1 MPTIFIS
8 LLESIRNLGVNYH
21 ICLFIKMKLKN
32 PHLYYLILL
41 NLGMLFISTSG
52 VLGRY
57 IELSPPLT
65 IWYRSL
71 FAILLLGTFC
81 LLKKY
86 SFKIDWK
93 NHGKAILLSGVF
105 MALHWVTYFFALQW
119 SNVTIGMLSLFTY
132 PIFTVL
138 LEPFFVE
145 TKLQS
150 IHLLFGL
157 MILTGIYFLVPAF
170 DVKNTETQGLLMG
183 IFSAIV
189 YALRNLILKSHS
201 NMASGSI
208 QMFYQMGVVLFILL
222 PVLWIYPQENIASQL
237 PYLLILGGVTTALGH
252 TLFLTSFSH
261 FKISTASIMS
271 SIQPIFGMILALI
284 FLHEIPNL
292 KSLIGGLLILT
303 TVVLESQRSKKK
315 NK

>member
-1 MPTIFIS
+1 
-8 LLESIRNLGVNYH
+8 
-21 ICLFIKMKLKN
+21 MKSKN

-57 IELSPPLT
+57 IKLSPPLT

-93 NHGKAILLSGVF
+93 NNGKAILLSGLF

-132 PIFTVL
+132 PIFTIL
-138 LEPFFVE
+138 LEPFFVK

-150 IHLLFGL
+150 IHIIFGL
-157 MILTGIYFLVPAF
+157 IILIGVYLLVPAF
-170 DVKNTETQGLLMG
+170 DIRNTETQGLIIG
-183 IFSAIV
+183 VFSAIV
-189 YALRNLILKSHS
+189 YALRNLILKSNS
-201 NMASGSI
+201 NMANGSI
-208 QMFYQMGVVLFILL
+208 QMFYQMGVVLLILL
-222 PVLWIYPQENIASQL
+222 PVLWIYPQEKIVSQI
-237 PYLLILGGVTTALGH
+237 PYLLILGGVTTAIGH
-252 TLFLTSFSH
+252 TLFLTSFFH
-261 FKISTASIMS
+261 FRISTVSILS
-271 SIQPIFGMILALI
+271 SVQPIFGVILAVI

-303 TVVLESQRSKKK
+303 TVVLESQRSKKE

>member
-1 MPTIFIS
+1 MFILS
-8 LLESIRNLGVNYH
+8 S
-21 ICLFIKMKLKN
+21 MKSKN

-57 IELSPPLT
+57 IKLSPPLT

-93 NHGKAILLSGVF
+93 NNGKAILLSGLF

-132 PIFTVL
+132 PIFTIL
-138 LEPFFVE
+138 LEPFFVK
-145 TKLQS
+145 TKVQS
-150 IHLLFGL
+150 IHIIFGL
-157 MILTGIYFLVPAF
+157 IILIGVYLLVPAF
-170 DVKNTETQGLLMG
+170 DIRNTETQGLIIG
-183 IFSAIV
+183 VFSAIV
-189 YALRNLILKSHS
+189 YALRNLILKSNS
-201 NMASGSI
+201 NMANGSI
-208 QMFYQMGVVLFILL
+208 QMFYQMGVVLLILL
-222 PVLWIYPQENIASQL
+222 PVLWIYPQEKIVSQL

-252 TLFLTSFSH
+252 TLFLTSFFH
-261 FKISTASIMS
+261 FRISTASILS
-271 SIQPIFGMILALI
+271 SVQPIFGVILAVI

-303 TVVLESQRSKKK
+303 TVVLESQRSKKE

>member
-1 MPTIFIS
+1 
-8 LLESIRNLGVNYH
+8 
-21 ICLFIKMKLKN
+21 MKSKN

-57 IELSPPLT
+57 IKLSPPLT

-93 NHGKAILLSGVF
+93 NNGKAILLSGLF

-132 PIFTVL
+132 PIFTIL
-138 LEPFFVE
+138 LEPFFVK
-145 TKLQS
+145 TKVQS
-150 IHLLFGL
+150 IHIIFGL
-157 MILTGIYFLVPAF
+157 IILIGVYLLVPAF
-170 DVKNTETQGLLMG
+170 DIRNTETQGLIIG
-183 IFSAIV
+183 VFSAIV
-189 YALRNLILKSHS
+189 YALRNLILKSNS
-201 NMASGSI
+201 NMANGSI
-208 QMFYQMGVVLFILL
+208 QMFYQMGVVLLILL
-222 PVLWIYPQENIASQL
+222 PVLWIYPQEKIVSQI
-237 PYLLILGGVTTALGH
+237 PYLLILGGVTTAIGH
-252 TLFLTSFSH
+252 TLFLTSFFH
-261 FKISTASIMS
+261 FRISTVSILS
-271 SIQPIFGMILALI
+271 SVQPIFGVILAVI

-303 TVVLESQRSKKK
+303 TVVLESQRSKKE